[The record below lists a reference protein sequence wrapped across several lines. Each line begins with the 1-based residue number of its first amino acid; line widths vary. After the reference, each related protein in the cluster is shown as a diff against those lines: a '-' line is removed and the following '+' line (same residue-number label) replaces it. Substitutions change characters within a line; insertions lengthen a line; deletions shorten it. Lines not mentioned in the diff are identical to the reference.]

1 MSEKPNI
8 LMIMADQLA
17 PQALSFYGN
26 TVCKTPHLD
35 RLAADS
41 VVFDNA
47 YCNHPVCVPSRA
59 SMMSGRLTPAIE
71 VWDNACALASGQP
84 TLAHHLRHLGY
95 HTVLSGKM
103 HFIGPDQLHG
113 FEERTVTDVYPSG
126 FDWVADWEA
135 GPVFVPSAT
144 GLNGVV
150 DAGPAARTL
159 QEDFDEEVAH
169 AAVQTIYD
177 LARRGKDAGP
187 WFQIASF
194 TSPHTPFVADQKY
207 WDRYDPDDID
217 LPKVGTLPFDNLDYA
232 SRALFFAHGRHRHRV
247 TEDDLRRARHG
258 YYAMISFIDE
268 KVGEILAALK
278 ASGQADNTVV
288 LFCADHGEMLGE
300 RGMWFKQS
308 FYEWS
313 ARVPLMVSAPRKYA
327 PRRVN
332 DCVSLVDLL
341 PTLVGIGGG
350 EVSLPCD
357 GESLEPAL
365 TGGATRDLVIADYY
379 GIGPCVPYRMVR
391 QGRFKLIYTHNHP
404 DLLFDLKA
412 DPDELQTLADDP
424 THDETL
430 QRLKSI
436 LLDGWDPEDI
446 DQQIRTSQAERLF
459 LKTTPGTPEVWDFV
473 ARIGDEARYV
483 RRGSG
488 GVDGTKANRRLPKV
502 EPIEAHFPEL
512 SQEDVAAIIA
522 GRVPLP
528 SYLSEDGHDV
538 GNS

>member
-1 MSEKPNI
+1 MTKQPNI

-26 TVCKTPHLD
+26 PVCKTPHLD

-47 YCNHPVCVPSRA
+47 YCNYPVCVPSRA

-71 VWDNACALASGQP
+71 VWDNACELASSQP
-84 TLAHHLRHLGY
+84 TMAHHLRHLGY
-95 HTVLSGKM
+95 YTVLSGKM
-103 HFIGPDQLHG
+103 HFIGPDQMHG
-113 FEERTVTDVYPSG
+113 FDERTVTDVYPSG

-135 GPVFVPSAT
+135 GPAFVPSAT

-169 AAVQTIYD
+169 AAVQSIYD
-177 LARRGKDAGP
+177 LARRGDDAGP

-217 LPKVGTLPFDNLDYA
+217 LPGVGALLFDDLDYA

-247 TEDDLRRARHG
+247 TEDDLKRARHG
-258 YYAMISFIDE
+258 YYAMISFIDD
-268 KVGEILAALK
+268 KVGEILGALK

-313 ARVPLMVSAPRKYA
+313 ARVPLMVSAPERYA
-327 PRRVN
+327 ARRVKE
-332 DCVSLVDLL
+332 CVSLVDLL

-350 EVSLPCD
+350 EVGLPCD

-365 TGGATRDLVIADYY
+365 AGGATRDLVISDYY

-391 QGRFKLIYTHNHP
+391 QGRFKLVYTHGHA
-404 DLLFDLKA
+404 DLLFDLEA
-412 DPDELQTLADDP
+412 DPDELQNLAGDP
-424 THDETL
+424 AHEETL
-430 QRLKSI
+430 SRLKAI
-436 LLDGWDPEDI
+436 LLEGWDPDAI

-459 LKTTPGTPEVWDFV
+459 LKTTPGVPEDWDFV
-473 ARIGDEARYV
+473 ARKGDEARYV
-483 RRGSG
+483 RRGTG
-488 GVDGTKANRRLPKV
+488 GVDGTKADRRLPRVK
-502 EPIEAHFPEL
+502 PIDPHFPDL
-512 SQEDVAAIIA
+512 SQKDVARIIE
-522 GRVPLP
+522 GQMPLP
-528 SYLSEDGHDV
+528 DHLQDGGHDSN
-538 GNS
+538 GT